1 MDLPD
6 DLDEY
11 LRGDSTLSRQYRRES
26 SPAPPHAL
34 DRRVLRLSR
43 EAQGSAQRLMQ
54 CLAPLAF
61 AASVLLSVALV
72 LAIVFGPQT
81 TKRVE
86 EPLHLVRVAARAD
99 VPRDAPLQRKLRLY
113 GNDPQQH
120 LRAPGLARRH
130 RHAPPRRTQHRSGRG
145 ISPLPQ
151 RLPRL
156 HRNRGRRRLERRARD
171 PAMSPTPPR

>member
-43 EAQGSAQRLMQ
+43 EAQGSAQRLTQ

-120 LRAPGLARRH
+120 LRAPPVWLADI
-130 RHAPPRRTQHRSGRG
+130 AM
-145 ISPLPQ
+145 L
-151 RLPRL
+151 
-156 HRNRGRRRLERRARD
+156 RRAGRNTEAD
-171 PAMSPTPPR
+171 AEYRRFRSAYPRYTESAGAAGSSGALVIRP